1 MNNIGCEWFNQGFIL
16 EVKKKN
22 GSYRHPLFG
31 PVIFPQYVT
40 LCYFLLAISM
50 SPMPKHYFFIYVWN
64 PWTFLFVILF
74 LLLHFK
80 LFECYSTLI
89 ERLLSSFFLV
99 NFLYLYH
106 LVLQSC
112 TLKWEIHFWQR
123 LNVLTKECGHFYFKI
138 LAKEHYKMIGL
149 LICFTQ
155 PYRFSW
161 KNLFVCWKDFAYS

>member
-1 MNNIGCEWFNQGFIL
+1 M
-16 EVKKKN
+16 
-22 GSYRHPLFG
+22 
-31 PVIFPQYVT
+31 
-40 LCYFLLAISM
+40 
-50 SPMPKHYFFIYVWN
+50 
-64 PWTFLFVILF
+64 FVILF

-138 LAKEHYKMIGL
+138 LTKEHHKMICL
-149 LICFTQ
+149 QICLTQ

-161 KNLFVCWKDFAYS
+161 KNLFYLLKRFCLPLDEVFLSVCTCLSICLYLIYKTVVGKIPF